1 MEKALKTASSA
12 TDCIFVSI
20 DVDSVAQCFAPGV
33 SAPDARGFSAKQ
45 IREIAFLAG
54 SSRTVKLLDIV
65 EINPLYDVDN
75 RTARLGASIII
86 SFLNG
91 YKTRRSV

>member
-1 MEKALKTASSA
+1 MEKALKTACSN
-12 TDCIFVSI
+12 TDCVFVSI

-45 IREIAFLAG
+45 IREFAFLAG
-54 SSRTVKLLDIV
+54 SSKAVKLLDIV
-65 EINPLYDVDN
+65 EINPQFDVDN
-75 RTARLGASIII
+75 RTSRLGASIII

-91 YKTRRSV
+91 YKRRSV